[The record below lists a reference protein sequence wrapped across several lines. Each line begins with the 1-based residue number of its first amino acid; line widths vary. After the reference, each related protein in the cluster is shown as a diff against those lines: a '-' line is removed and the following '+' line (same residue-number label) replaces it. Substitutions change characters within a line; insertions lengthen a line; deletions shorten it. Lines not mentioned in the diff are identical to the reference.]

1 MENLC
6 LNKSDIVFTPPSLLR
21 LASCLLYEVLT
32 ILAILFV
39 GAVVFV
45 VLFGDATHGL
55 KRFLLQMFL
64 WGMLGAY
71 YVRCWTT
78 SGQSLAMQAWKI
90 RLVDQYNQ
98 RLDLIHACK
107 RYVMASLSLVLFG
120 LGFAWAIL
128 DKRHAFLHDRLL
140 QSKIIAMTVSA
151 K

>member
-6 LNKSDIVFTPPSLLR
+6 LNKSDIVSSPPGLLR

-39 GAVVFV
+39 SAVVFV
-45 VLFGDATHGL
+45 VLIGDATHGL
-55 KRFLLQMFL
+55 KRFLLQGFL

-90 RLVDQYNQ
+90 RLVDEHNQ
-98 RLDLIHACK
+98 RLDLKQACK

-120 LGFAWAIL
+120 LGFACAIL
-128 DKRHAFLHDRLL
+128 DKRHVFLHDRLL
-140 QSKIIAMTVSA
+140 QSKIIAITVSA